1 MTALESKVMSAPS
14 LINLSEIAV
23 ARRSRRSSASN
34 RWSTVRK
41 IGLVISHFLLSNRA
55 FYAFL
60 GVLNSR
66 TFSINTIFLVYPGS
80 PDLYHGPSHR
90 LAWKYASWRPTL
102 IGLFRHAG
110 SWGLTFAIAS
120 TESEI
125 KQPAN
130 AVLLTGVCAQ
140 MDQTMRA
147 VRAHEVR
154 FAGIIPSI
162 LAARGAPTAKL
173 ERASAVAAA
182 LRAEAFV
189 RSQEQIDEAAPVI
202 LLGASGFVGRELAR
216 RLAHR
221 NAYAVDVGRAG
232 GNFPNGHSFPSH
244 LHGNKALLINVTR
257 ASTLELYVEMLW
269 AGLVILNEA
278 YPAPSRHILRKLSDL
293 NCKLYHIAGAVGDA
307 YPSFPGPYAGA
318 IPCCAANITGETE
331 LVVRRLV

>member
-1 MTALESKVMSAPS
+1 VHQ
-14 LINLSEIAV
+14 
-23 ARRSRRSSASN
+23 
-34 RWSTVRK
+34 
-41 IGLVISHFLLSNRA
+41 IGLVISHFLLTNRA

-60 GVLNSR
+60 GILNSR
-66 TFSINTIFLVYPGS
+66 TLSINTIFLVYPGS
-80 PDLYHGPSHR
+80 PDLYHGPSHH

-102 IGLFRHAG
+102 IGCFRHAG

-140 MDQTMRA
+140 MYQIMRV
-147 VRAHEVR
+147 VRAREVR

-162 LAARGAPTAKL
+162 LAARGASISKS
-173 ERASAVAAA
+173 ERASAVAAV

-189 RSQEQIDEAAPVI
+189 RSQEKIDEAAPVI
-202 LLGASGFVGRELAR
+202 LLGANGFVGRELAP
-216 RLAHR
+216 RLAQR
-221 NAYAVDVGRAG
+221 NVYAVDVSSAG
-232 GNFPNGHSFPSH
+232 GDLPNWHSWPAH
-244 LHGNKALLINVTR
+244 LRSNKALLINVTR

-293 NCKLYHIAGAVGDA
+293 NCKLYHIAGAAGDA